1 MLTKIPVSDR
11 QAVPPLST
19 VGQSSASSMSSTESF
34 DLERSVDSLN
44 LDQPLSP
51 LTSLDS
57 CFPSPISDLT
67 SLPDVEMDE
76 SQSELLSSGGLL
88 SERQSV
94 YLSFWT
100 FMTAC

>member
-1 MLTKIPVSDR
+1 MLISMLTKIPVSDR

-67 SLPDVEMDE
+67 TLPDVDVEMDE
-76 SQSELLSSGGLL
+76 SESELLSSGGLL

-94 YLSFWT
+94 YLSF
-100 FMTAC
+100 